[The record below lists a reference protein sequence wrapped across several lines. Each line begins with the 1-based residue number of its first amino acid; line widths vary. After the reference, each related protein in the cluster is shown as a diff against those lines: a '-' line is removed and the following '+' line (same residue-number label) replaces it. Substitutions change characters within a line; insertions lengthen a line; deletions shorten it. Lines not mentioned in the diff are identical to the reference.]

1 MKTNEIAKIIE
12 TDPQTIF
19 YTKNK
24 YGLCSYYRITNTI
37 DEINNG
43 HINRKGFKVQ
53 PMWIGWNRETNS
65 HVVTTM
71 TERYA
76 PRVQNFRITGVFAT
90 TEQEA
95 IERLQELEQKRA
107 EQWEQMKA
115 EAEAADA
122 KRKEMQAFGEML
134 AETLDLD
141 PYFVGFSVNNNTYQ
155 INITPE
161 KAAALVARLNG
172 TAV

>member
-19 YTKNK
+19 YTKEK
-24 YGLCSYYRITNTI
+24 YGLCSYFRIINTI

-43 HINRKGFKVQ
+43 HINRSGFKVQ
-53 PMWIGWNRETNS
+53 PVFVGWNREANS

-71 TERYA
+71 TERSNY
-76 PRVQNFRITGVFAT
+76 RVKNFRITGVFAT

-95 IERLQELEQKRA
+95 IECLQDIDRKRA
-107 EQWEQMKA
+107 EEHAIMLAQVDA
-115 EAEAADA
+115 ENA
-122 KRKEMQAFGEML
+122 KRKEMQAFSEVL
-134 AETLDLD
+134 AEALNLD
-141 PYFVGFSVNNNTYQ
+141 PYFVGFTLGGNEFQ
-155 INITPE
+155 IRITPE